1 MEKLGA
7 ELDTGQWLNE
17 KLAWQVEFD
26 KTPEV
31 ALQTLRKK
39 AANWQVDVNI
49 VQAANQRKKLLIADM
64 DSTMIEQECI
74 DELADAAGAG
84 DKVRAIT
91 ARAMNGELEF
101 EDALQERVA
110 TLKDLPSGVI
120 GEVIANRITFMP
132 GGRELIATMRQNN
145 TYCALISGGFT
156 HFTAYVGAEL
166 GFHEHQANELVI
178 QNNLLTGEVT
188 KPVLGRDAKLAALQR
203 ISKEFGF
210 SLDETV
216 AVGDGANDIPM
227 LHAAGMGV
235 AIHAK
240 PAVKQQVDIQIDH
253 GDLTAL
259 LYLQG
264 FARDEFAR
272 HH

>member
-26 KTPEV
+26 KTPQA

-39 AANWQVDVNI
+39 AANWRVDVNV

-120 GEVIANRITFMP
+120 GEVIANRITAWVAAASGWLTTP
-132 GGRELIATMRQNN
+132 VTGTTATG
-145 TYCALISGGFT
+145 CSSG
-156 HFTAYVGAEL
+156 
-166 GFHEHQANELVI
+166 
-178 QNNLLTGEVT
+178 
-188 KPVLGRDAKLAALQR
+188 
-203 ISKEFGF
+203 
-210 SLDETV
+210 
-216 AVGDGANDIPM
+216 
-227 LHAAGMGV
+227 
-235 AIHAK
+235 
-240 PAVKQQVDIQIDH
+240 
-253 GDLTAL
+253 
-259 LYLQG
+259 
-264 FARDEFAR
+264 
-272 HH
+272 